1 VFDVLFRLLRHLYGA
16 DHVTY
21 VRNITDVDDKI
32 NARAAER
39 NITIQKL
46 TDETYRDFKDDV
58 AALGCL
64 DPTHEPRA
72 TQYIRRPDSKVDMVT
87 LIERLVRSENAYCAE
102 DHVLFH
108 VPSMPDYGKL
118 SRRSLDEMIAGA
130 RVEVAPYKRNPMD
143 FVLWKPSD
151 QQKSNLELPAWRSP
165 CGINMP
171 GRPGW
176 HIECSA
182 MSGSILGETFDI
194 HGGGID
200 LLFPHHENE
209 IAQSRCAFHT
219 PVMANFWMHNGF
231 LQVEGEKMA
240 KSEGNF
246 VTIRDVLH
254 SWNGRTWPGAA
265 VRWAMLQTHY
275 REPIDWSLTHLSQSA
290 DEILRFLNL
299 LRGYHRNSS
308 GKVDIE
314 RIASAI
320 DAARPSDAVVAAL
333 CDDLNTSRAIT
344 AIRAARMKRT
354 RELAV
359 QVARDLIFLGVL
371 KQSDILY
378 YSTFHGV
385 ESDVAEKNIVTSIA
399 TDYQM
404 ARANG
409 DLTFAGALVTKLK
422 DRGLRIIE
430 NETSSITISTG
441 FEEQSFDETVRAQI
455 ALRSAARARKD
466 WKEADRIR
474 DELLAMGVRLKD
486 NPDGTSTPEIAR

>member
-1 VFDVLFRLLRHLYGA
+1 
-16 DHVTY
+16 
-21 VRNITDVDDKI
+21 
-32 NARAAER
+32 
-39 NITIQKL
+39 
-46 TDETYRDFKDDV
+46 
-58 AALGCL
+58 
-64 DPTHEPRA
+64 
-72 TQYIRRPDSKVDMVT
+72 
-87 LIERLVRSENAYCAE
+87 
-102 DHVLFH
+102 
-108 VPSMPDYGKL
+108 
-118 SRRSLDEMIAGA
+118 MIAGA